1 MSSPVVYDYDMQR
14 AHRELQMLIERQ
26 SQSYRRVL
34 DHGRANDTDDKGNS
48 ALRWACPFGY
58 INLVNA
64 LLANGADPNMKPS
77 SGDPPLLWAVFRAS
91 NDPDGNCSCPRAPS
105 AERRA
110 RAATRAYEPEP
121 GPEPEPEPEP
131 GPEPE
136 PEPEPYDSSHFS
148 RKSSKVMSSNTVLV
162 GSINRKARY
171 RALSKSFLF

>member
-105 AERRA
+105 AE
-110 RAATRAYEPEP
+110 
-121 GPEPEPEPEP
+121 PEPEP
-131 GPEPE
+131 GPMSPSRGRSRSRNQSRGPSRSPSPSLMIHPTSPE
-136 PEPEPYDSSHFS
+136 S
-148 RKSSKVMSSNTVLV
+148 R
-162 GSINRKARY
+162 
-171 RALSKSFLF
+171 